1 MDTKNHK
8 KEYIISIINHST
20 QNYYYDAGT
29 TVTNFEPLENI
40 ISLTDEELCLLKKSN
55 KVHIL
60 ETANKE
66 SVREILEEELKKQK
80 DIEEE
85 NKEYFEKQEA
95 RKRKTAATKAANKAA
110 KEKALLEE
118 LKKKY
123 EE

>member
-40 ISLTDEELCLLKKSN
+40 ISLTDEELCLLKRSN

-80 DIEEE
+80 KLEEE

-95 RKRKTAATKAANKAA
+95 
-110 KEKALLEE
+110 
-118 LKKKY
+118 KKKKNSSY
-123 EE
+123 KGSK